1 MSVSTNQNRFSSLG
15 DGVND
20 TFNFP
25 SYFKAN
31 SDMLVLVADNAG
43 NVSEKILDVDYGIT
57 GFVTAGFGY
66 KNGADIVFNVAPS
79 ATDTVIL
86 INNPSP
92 LQNTVLALNSVY
104 PPQKIESTLDSII
117 LIIQRITDVLYS
129 RTVALKDGVIALFD
143 PTLPIDIADVA
154 NQGKVIITDPTG
166 TNTFVMGPSVDDI
179 ENAAQNAADAA
190 QSAADA
196 LASKNVA
203 VAAAVQ
209 STQSAADAAAFA
221 EQVGEIEEVDTTG
234 GNVPKTLPLASDGLQ
249 FVTYINKSFGS
260 ANAVIVSPTGPDL
273 IHGQASDSLGA
284 GEVGKYWSNGV
295 DAWYKID

>member
-15 DGVND
+15 DGSNV
-20 TFNFP
+20 TFNYP
-25 SYFKAN
+25 SYFK
-31 SDMLVLVADNAG
+31 SQPDILVIVTDDSG
-43 NVSEKILDVDYGIT
+43 NVSVKTLDVDYSIVGT
-57 GFVTAGFGY
+57 PVAGFGY
-66 KNGADIVFNVAPS
+66 KNGADIVFAVAPS

-86 INNPSP
+86 INNPTP
-92 LQNTVLALNSVY
+92 LQNTLLPLNSVY
-104 PPQKIESTLDSII
+104 APQKIESTLDSIV
-117 LIIQRITDVLYS
+117 LFIQRVFSLLS
-129 RTVALKDGVIALFD
+129 RAVTLKDGMIETFD
-143 PTLPIDIADVA
+143 PSLPIDIADVA
-154 NQGKVIITDPTG
+154 NQGAVVMTDPAG
-166 TNTFVMGPSVDDI
+166 GNKFVMGPTVDEI
-179 ENAAQNAADAA
+179 EAAAQNAADAA

-196 LASKNVA
+196 LASENVA

-234 GNVPKTLPLASDGLQ
+234 GNVPKTLPLASDGLK

-260 ANAVIVSPTGPDL
+260 ANAVIVTPTGPDL
-273 IHGQASDSLGA
+273 IHGQASDSLNA